1 MSINDHPEIWR
12 LFARFSID
20 EEPAAYRVGG
30 VVELVVELVIGGGG

>member
-30 VVELVVELVIGGGG
+30 VVKPVVELVIGGGG